1 MKQLDRYL
9 LREMVVPFLI
19 GQGAVVLM
27 LTGTVLYNNA
37 DVFLNFGVPASGIV
51 KIALYFLP
59 YLVNLTM
66 PVAVA
71 LACSLTVS
79 RLARDTEITVMRSA
93 GISLK
98 RIFLPIIVAGLLIS
112 VTDFYFGEWIVPWA
126 IHHYEL
132 TMSSL
137 SRNIRF
143 LSPQEGKTI
152 QSPDN
157 KYSATIGEMTV
168 LPGSHHAMLSNVCII
183 ANGAGPQP
191 VIMMAKTAEYSNGE
205 WILYNAHI
213 HIYSRDGM
221 NEKYIFAKT
230 ETINFKLSENTFNFI
245 TLQLPLYSSSSGLSF
260 HQLSQNI
267 AQERSNGWVNPHD
280 LLDWQFKLSVPF
292 SCLVFAIICPPFA
305 LMFAKTGNFT
315 GVLISII
322 LVFIYWNFLL
332 ASKIIGTQFPQYLPP
347 FASAWGQNILFVI
360 VGLWLLRR
368 EE

>member
-27 LTGTVLYNNA
+27 LTGTVLFNNA
-37 DVFLNFGVPASGIV
+37 DIFLNFGIPVSGV
-51 KIALYFLP
+51 LKIALYFLP
-59 YLVNLTM
+59 FLINLTM

-71 LACSLTVS
+71 LGCSLTVS
-79 RLARDTEITVMRSA
+79 RLIRDTEITVMRSA

-98 RIFLPIIVAGLLIS
+98 RIFLPLMVAGLIIS
-112 VTDFYFGEWIVPWA
+112 FADFYFGEFMVPWA

-132 TMSSL
+132 TMASL

-143 LSPQEGKTI
+143 LVPQADKTI
-152 QSPDN
+152 QSPDK
-157 KYSATIGEMTV
+157 KYSATIGQMKL
-168 LPGSHHAMLSNVCII
+168 LPGSHHAMLYDICII
-183 ANGAGPQP
+183 ANGSGPQP
-191 VIMMAKTAEYSNGE
+191 VIMMAKTAEYSHGE

-230 ETINFKLSENTFNFI
+230 EIINFNLSENTFDFI
-245 TLQLPLYSSSSGLSF
+245 SLKLPLYSSASGLSF
-260 HQLSQNI
+260 HQLTYNI
-267 AQERSNGWVNPHD
+267 AQERLNGWVNPHD
-280 LLDWQFKLSVPF
+280 ILEWQFKLSVPF

-305 LMFAKTGNFT
+305 LRFARSGNFT
-315 GVLISII
+315 GVLLSII
-322 LVFIYWNFLL
+322 LVFIYWNCLL
-332 ASKIIGTQFPQYLPP
+332 ASKIIGSLYPQYFPP
-347 FASAWGQNILFVI
+347 FAAAWGQNILFVTI
-360 VGLWLLRR
+360 GIWLLRR